1 MNFLMAFL
9 LSLLGLSLS
18 NVWDNIFTQANS
30 PHYNIAENFEIK
42 LFNIEAN
49 TTAGQILVSSELG
62 LIKLSLILSEENE
75 EDSFIQI
82 LVNFTNGKVY
92 FDTEEKCLYKYI
104 DLIGQVTPKFILNA
118 YDILSYFS
126 QDENYYHYIV
136 TNPLKT
142 SEVNNNAVLLLA
154 KEIINDFGKNYKKY
168 QNIYDENLY
177 ADFFVDKKEEIIKSI
192 KVKTEYGL
200 LRFNTEY
207 AAYNITIDQFMGIH
221 NTSNCTE
228 YE

>member
-1 MNFLMAFL
+1 M
-9 LSLLGLSLS
+9 
-18 NVWDNIFTQANS
+18 
-30 PHYNIAENFEIK
+30 
-42 LFNIEAN
+42 
-49 TTAGQILVSSELG
+49 
-62 LIKLSLILSEENE
+62 
-75 EDSFIQI
+75 
-82 LVNFTNGKVY
+82 
-92 FDTEEKCLYKYI
+92 
-104 DLIGQVTPKFILNA
+104 NA

-154 KEIINDFGKNYKKY
+154 KKIINDFGKNYKKY

-177 ADFFVDKKEEIIKSI
+177 ADFFVDKKEEIIKTI

>member
-1 MNFLMAFL
+1 MNFLIAFL
-9 LSLLGLSLS
+9 LSLLKLSLS

-42 LFNIEAN
+42 LINIEAN

-142 SEVNNNAVLLLA
+142 SEVNNNVVLLLA

-177 ADFFVDKKEEIIKSI
+177 ADFFVDKKEEIIETI

>member
-1 MNFLMAFL
+1 M
-9 LSLLGLSLS
+9 
-18 NVWDNIFTQANS
+18 
-30 PHYNIAENFEIK
+30 
-42 LFNIEAN
+42 
-49 TTAGQILVSSELG
+49 
-62 LIKLSLILSEENE
+62 
-75 EDSFIQI
+75 
-82 LVNFTNGKVY
+82 
-92 FDTEEKCLYKYI
+92 
-104 DLIGQVTPKFILNA
+104 NA

-177 ADFFVDKKEEIIKSI
+177 ADFLVDKKEEIIKTI

>member
-1 MNFLMAFL
+1 MAFL

-177 ADFFVDKKEEIIKSI
+177 ADFFVDKKEEIIKTI

>member
-1 MNFLMAFL
+1 MAFL

-177 ADFFVDKKEEIIKSI
+177 ADFLVDKKEEIIKTI

>member
-1 MNFLMAFL
+1 MNFLIAFL
-9 LSLLGLSLS
+9 LPLLKLSLS

-177 ADFFVDKKEEIIKSI
+177 ADFLVDKKEEIIKTI

>member
-1 MNFLMAFL
+1 MNFLIAFL
-9 LSLLGLSLS
+9 LPLLKLSLS

-177 ADFFVDKKEEIIKSI
+177 ADFFVDKNEEIIKTI

>member
-1 MNFLMAFL
+1 MNFLIAFL
-9 LSLLGLSLS
+9 LSLLKLSLS

-49 TTAGQILVSSELG
+49 TTAGQMLVSSELG

-177 ADFFVDKKEEIIKSI
+177 ADFFVDKKEEIIKTI